1 MASAVRQSVL
11 KVGIFTLVSL
21 VCLAGVLYWLR
32 GRALQHGPTHD
43 VFFPDVD
50 GLKIG
55 APVQLMGLRV
65 GFVEGIEPI
74 FGGKEFKIKVRFRI
88 TEDGTQP
95 PKASI
100 ISIEQSGLISEK
112 LLEIT
117 PPRLQQVEVNTPVV
131 LPLISSGPTS
141 RASALT
147 TIPVKLQTVQGPYTV
162 GQVERVELLPALGAN
177 PLVKRR
183 LFHRYRLFY
192 RITKPG
198 FMIPDFASY
207 HVKTMANNPP
217 QPFLYLNS
225 SSPDWRPPSIDA
237 NLLASQWFTI
247 EPPLRLKEFLDIQ
260 IASAEALKA
269 TNDKLNNLLDEETVQ
284 DIQQILSNIRT
295 LSKQAN
301 KLISTT
307 DALFKTL
314 NADVNALVHSSYQ
327 LTKSLNSLTVH
338 LDSLVGDPKLQ
349 QQVRQTIGDVQTSV
363 SALNDLLQDKDLQN
377 LLERS
382 SSTLSELE
390 GLTKDARNKLK
401 AEKLSKQLEVD
412 LTLVGESLTRLNSVL
427 GNVEKMTTPEQGN
440 LRTIIQDAQVTTHNL
455 KAFSEKLKGR
465 FVLWKLMF

>member
-1 MASAVRQSVL
+1 VASAVRQSVL

-32 GRALQHGPTHD
+32 GRALQQGPTHD

-65 GFVEGIEPI
+65 GFVEAIEPI
-74 FGGKEFKIKVRFRI
+74 FGGKDFKIKVRFRI
-88 TEDGTQP
+88 TQQGTPP
-95 PKASI
+95 PKASTV
-100 ISIEQSGLISEK
+100 SIEQSGLISEK

-117 PPRLQQVEVNTPVV
+117 PPRLQQIEVNTPIV
-131 LPLISSGPTS
+131 LPLISSSPTS
-141 RASALT
+141 KVATLSNV
-147 TIPVKLQTVQGPYTV
+147 PVKLQTVQGPYTI
-162 GQVERVELLPALGAN
+162 GQVERVEVLPPLSNN
-177 PLVKRR
+177 PLLKHRA
-183 LFHRYRLFY
+183 FNRYRLFY

-198 FMIPDFASY
+198 FAIPEFASY
-207 HVKTMANNPP
+207 HVKSASAT

-237 NLLASQWFTI
+237 TMLASQWFTI

-295 LSKQAN
+295 LSKQAT

-307 DALFKTL
+307 DSLFKTL

-338 LDSLVGDPKLQ
+338 LDNLVGDPKLQ
-349 QQVRQTIGDVQTSV
+349 QQVRKTIGDVQTSV
-363 SALNDLLQDKDLQN
+363 AALNALLQDKELQN
-377 LLERS
+377 LLQRS
-382 SSTLSELE
+382 SSTLTELE
-390 GLTKDARNKLK
+390 GLTKDARTKLK
-401 AEKLSKQLEVD
+401 AEKLSKQLETD
-412 LTLVGESLTRLNSVL
+412 LTLVGESLTKLNNVL
-427 GNVEKMTTPEQGN
+427 GNVEQMTTPEQGN